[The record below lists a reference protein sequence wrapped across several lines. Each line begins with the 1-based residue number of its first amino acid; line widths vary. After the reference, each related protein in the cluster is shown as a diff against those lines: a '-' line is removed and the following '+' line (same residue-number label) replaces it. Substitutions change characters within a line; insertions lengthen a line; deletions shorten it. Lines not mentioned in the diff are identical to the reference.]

1 VPLTDDQ
8 MTATLDLLNREA
20 DTALA
25 VVNAKTQGF
34 FHGIFSGDTGGGE
47 RTLID
52 TVKTITIPTLERMQA
67 AATGDLATAQKWT
80 DLAQYA
86 EESLN
91 QVQGYVQEGTVGQI
105 LKDTVTK
112 TAADVKQAAVAAA
125 AAVPYA
131 AFGGGVALVLVLGVL
146 ILLYAPHPR

>member
-1 VPLTDDQ
+1 MPLTDDQ
-8 MTATLDLLNREA
+8 MTATIDLLDREA
-20 DTALA
+20 DQALA
-25 VVNAKTQGF
+25 VVNAKTMGF
-34 FHGIFSGDTGGGE
+34 FHSLLSGDTGGGE
-47 RTLID
+47 RTLVA
-52 TVKTITIPTLERMQA
+52 TVKDIVIPTLQRLQPDASGDQA
-67 AATGDLATAQKWT
+67 KAQKFT

-86 EESLN
+86 EDSLV
-91 QVQGYVQEGTVGQI
+91 QVQGYAAEGTVGAL

-112 TAADVKQAAVAAA
+112 TASDVKQAAA

>member
-1 VPLTDDQ
+1 VPLTDVQ
-8 MTATLDLLNREA
+8 MNATLDLLNRES

-25 VVNAKTQGF
+25 IVNAKTQGF

-52 TVKTITIPTLERMQA
+52 TVKIVVIPALERMEPD
-67 AATGDLATAQKWT
+67 ATGDAATARKWT

-86 EESLN
+86 EDSLN
-91 QVQGYVQEGTVGQI
+91 QVQGYAAEGTVGRL

-112 TAADVKQAAVAAA
+112 TASDVKQAAA